1 MSNWVLK
8 KKARTSG
15 HIFVLKTLIDK
26 YINRKGGKLFA
37 CFINLRKAF
46 DTVIHAGIRYKLI
59 KYGISG
65 KLYSIIKDMYRKSEL
80 QGRIQG
86 GAHPARPPLKLEK
99 NMIFWHKIVIFHT
112 KYPKNV
118 RAALRSVQFFLSAPP

>member
-1 MSNWVLK
+1 MGFQK
-8 KKARTSG
+8 RPEPQI
-15 HIFVLKTLIDK
+15 IFFLLKTLIDK

-37 CFINLRKAF
+37 CFIDLRKAF

-80 QGRIQG
+80 CVRINNKITPAFKSFVGVKQGD
-86 GAHPARPPLKLEK
+86 
-99 NMIFWHKIVIFHT
+99 V
-112 KYPKNV
+112 
-118 RAALRSVQFFLSAPP
+118 LSPNLFK